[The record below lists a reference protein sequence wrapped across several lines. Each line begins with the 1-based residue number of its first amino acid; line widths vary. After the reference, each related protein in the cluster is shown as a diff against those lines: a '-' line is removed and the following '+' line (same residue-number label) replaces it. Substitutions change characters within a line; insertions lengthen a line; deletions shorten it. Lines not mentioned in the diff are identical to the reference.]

1 MNCSAVGLDA
11 FNVSVHRGVVES
23 HRERTDEKEMF
34 LDVDEKQAEKEMIG
48 CQVAMSYIVVMQ
60 RLEMYVDRQLSAGM
74 VAQAVGATMTIEVG
88 DGRASQRHE
97 PTDSDMMAQ
106 DRAARGTP

>member
-1 MNCSAVGLDA
+1 MRSRVTVLY
-11 FNVSVHRGVVES
+11 
-23 HRERTDEKEMF
+23 RERTDEKELF

-60 RLEMYVDRQLSAGM
+60 RLEMYAYVDRQLSAGM
-74 VAQAVGATMTIEVG
+74 VAQAAGATMTIEVG
-88 DGRASQRHE
+88 DGQASQRHE
-97 PTDSDMMAQ
+97 PTDSDMMAR